1 MLNPE
6 DDPITTFAGFL
17 EPAPIAHVATLGSI
31 WLIDDTTYVRM
42 PKTEAL
48 DPTRSHEAIDG
59 RLNDFVHHPYRAA
72 WFGWDDVG
80 EIVLRLLPVVGPSD
94 GIGLVSS
101 PVMTISGCTLA
112 RRTSYGLFPDKVG
125 GYSRLE

>member
-6 DDPITTFAGFL
+6 DDPI
-17 EPAPIAHVATLGSI
+17 ATRGSI

-42 PKTEAL
+42 PKTEAI

-59 RLNDFVHHPYRAA
+59 RLDDFVHHPYRSA
-72 WFGWDDVG
+72 WFGWNDLG
-80 EIVLRLLPVVGPSD
+80 EIVLRLLPAVGPSD

-101 PVMTISGCTLA
+101 PVTAVWLCG
-112 RRTSYGLFPDKVG
+112 GLHHDLPLKPSPPPVDQA
-125 GYSRLE
+125 